1 MRRRAVA
8 AKFLGICIAA
18 LRLGLADLRR
28 ECECRLHY
36 WTLWRARTA
45 GGAHD
50 GEQSAWT
57 GRHDLEGITT
67 MASIARRA
75 DGRWRAR
82 YRDDLEKEHA
92 RHFGRKAEAQRWLD
106 ETAAT
111 VVAGTYVDPKAGLV
125 TFASFYAQWA
135 QRQVWTSNTHLA
147 MGLAVRCTTFA
158 ELELNKIRTSHVEH
172 WVKMMNGT
180 LAASTIKT
188 RFVNVRSVF
197 RAAVRDRMIPVDPSI
212 GVRLPRQRKREA
224 QMRIPTPDDVR
235 QALEAADDR
244 FGPFVAVCAFAGLRL
259 GEAAALQLADVDFLR
274 RTISVRRQVQ
284 RAGRGT
290 VEIRLPKYSSER
302 TVYVPEEL
310 VQMLARL
317 VASGIRE
324 PWLFAEGSDTPP
336 HQNTIGHRWRQT
348 LVRAGLDPIKLHDL
362 RHFYASGLIADGCD
376 VVTVQ
381 RALGHAKAT
390 TTLDTYSH
398 LWPTAED
405 KTRRAAASMMSAVL
419 HATVRPSAPG
429 ERRS

>member
-1 MRRRAVA
+1 
-8 AKFLGICIAA
+8 
-18 LRLGLADLRR
+18 
-28 ECECRLHY
+28 
-36 WTLWRARTA
+36 
-45 GGAHD
+45 
-50 GEQSAWT
+50 
-57 GRHDLEGITT
+57 

-82 YRDDLEKEHA
+82 YRDDLDKEHA
-92 RHFGRKAEAQRWLD
+92 RHFARKAEAQRWLD

-125 TFASFYAQWA
+125 SFASFYAQWA

-244 FGPFVAVCAFAGLRL
+244 FRPFVAVCAFAGLRL

-302 TVYVPEEL
+302 TVYVPEKL